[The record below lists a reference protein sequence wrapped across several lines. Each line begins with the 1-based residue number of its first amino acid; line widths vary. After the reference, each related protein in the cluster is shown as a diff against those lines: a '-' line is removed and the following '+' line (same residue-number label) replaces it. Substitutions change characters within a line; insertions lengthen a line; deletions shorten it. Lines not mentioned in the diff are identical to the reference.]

1 MTDLTGSGMRI
12 KTMTAAAEII
22 RAIESEIKA
31 VSHLGFTKDE
41 MLQRLDDLVTT
52 KLSEMGIDDDED
64 SICDAFG
71 VDAYHRIR
79 DAQGTFALYP

>member
-1 MTDLTGSGMRI
+1 MQRCFLLLFLFAAR
-12 KTMTAAAEII
+12 TAIAALLL
-22 RAIESEIKA
+22 AA
-31 VSHLGFTKDE
+31 VACK
-41 MLQRLDDLVTT
+41 
-52 KLSEMGIDDDED
+52 GIDDDED